1 MTVIGNHQNSIA
13 KYFGTDISWN
23 EVKRH
28 LTEVSSKC
36 SFRALFK
43 GDQKGSYKGYYKGAL
58 GL

>member
-28 LTEVSSKC
+28 LTGVSSKC

-43 GDQKGSYKGYYKGAL
+43 GDQKGFV
-58 GL
+58 